1 MPARVLVLAIAA
13 KRNCGVRVLAIAV
26 PISSTYIYGVP
37 VGVLVLAIAATRG
50 EHGVREPALRWG
62 AQCQY
67 LYFCTRKASIC
78 MALSS

>member
-1 MPARVLVLAIAA
+1 MVCLLVFLSSQLRRNAIAA

-50 EHGVREPALRWG
+50 EHGVREPALR
-62 AQCQY
+62 
-67 LYFCTRKASIC
+67 
-78 MALSS
+78 